1 MDKIVTL
8 PVGTTVGKGGSNQVV
23 KTNVPTNRVTDIKP
37 IRHPV
42 IVKLNN
48 NPPQVNRFQGGNVQ
62 SRTSLNSNMNS
73 NARFTQSSGQSQG
86 FGRRSFMRWSHH
98 AIITNK
104 KGGAEMLRPASFGIL
119 FRPRVSRTAPHR
131 HCRRRER

>member
-8 PVGTTVGKGGSNQVV
+8 PVGTTVGKAGSNQVV
-23 KTNVPTNRVTDIKP
+23 KTNVPTDRLTDIKP
-37 IRHPV
+37 IRYPV

-48 NPPQVNRFQGGNVQ
+48 NPPQVNPFQGGNVQ

-86 FGRRSFMRWSHH
+86 FGRRSFMRCH

-119 FRPRVSRTAPHR
+119 FRPRVSRTTPHR